1 MGLSVPNYQ
10 RALACNGLRHQW
22 QFRHCEQLRIC
33 NLQTPLVRPWF
44 ESHPHRHAI
53 YSYLQQVKNFEIDLY
68 TILNIESVS
77 AFDLPPPSTPLQV
90 R

>member
-1 MGLSVPNYQ
+1 M
-10 RALACNGLRHQW
+10 
-22 QFRHCEQLRIC
+22 QF
-33 NLQTPLVRPWF
+33 VRPWF